1 MADKGRFEGLT
12 VNFQNLPPK
21 AGEPQIVI
29 WLKWLVFWLLVAGG
43 MTLLAWLVT

>member
-21 AGEPQIVI
+21 ASDPPLLA
-29 WLKWLVFWLLVAGG
+29 WAKWMAAGLIILAT
-43 MTLLAWLVT
+43 MRLLAWLI

>member
-21 AGEPQIVI
+21 AGDAPLVS
-29 WLKWLVFWLLVAGG
+29 WLKWMGIGMGIVIVLNALEWLR
-43 MTLLAWLVT
+43 